1 MRTGKRLALVLA
13 AVAATSGVIYSTLSP
28 TGMAQERIHTATQ
41 ALSADAVPVT
51 VPAGWKLTFDPAFT
65 GTRLN
70 TKVWATC
77 YLWAKPSVGCTNF
90 GNADEREWYL
100 PSQDQVSDGI
110 LDLAAERLPT
120 AGRTAAGARKE
131 YSCRSGMITSYP
143 SFRFQYGYVQ
153 VTARIPRAA
162 GLWSALWLVDA
173 QDRWPPEIDILE
185 HWGASDTGVYFHP
198 AQAPRVAAHPRTA
211 NLAQG
216 WHTFAV
222 SWTAA
227 SLTWFIDGR
236 AVMSTSTGVPH
247 EPMYFIAN
255 LADYELPASG
265 GCAGSLLIKSVKVWR
280 P

>member
-1 MRTGKRLALVLA
+1 MRTGRGLALVLA

-28 TGMAQERIHTATQ
+28 TGMAQERIRTAAT
-41 ALSADAVPVT
+41 ALPADAVPVT
-51 VPAGWKLTFDPAFT
+51 VPAGWKLAFDPAFT

-77 YLWAKPSVGCTNF
+77 YLWAKPSVRCTNF

-100 PSQDQVSDGI
+100 PSQDRVSDGI
-110 LDLAAERLPT
+110 LDLAADRLPT
-120 AGRTAAGARKE
+120 PGRSAAGARKE

-143 SFRFQYGYVQ
+143 SFRFRYGYIQ
-153 VTARIPRAA
+153 VTARIPHAA
-162 GLWSALWLVDA
+162 GLWSAFWLVDA
-173 QDRWPPEIDILE
+173 QDRWPPEIDIAE
-185 HWGASDTGVYFHP
+185 HWGTGYTGVYFHP
-198 AQAPRVAAHPRTA
+198 AQGPRIAAHPKTA

-227 SLTWFIDGR
+227 GLTWFIDGR
-236 AVMSTSTGVPH
+236 EVMSTSTNVPH
-247 EPMYFIAN
+247 EPMYLIAN

-265 GCAGSLLIKSVKVWR
+265 GCAGSLLIKSVKVWQ

>member
-1 MRTGKRLALVLA
+1 MRKGKRRTLALA
-13 AVAATSGVIYSTLSP
+13 AVAATLGVAYSTLLP
-28 TGMAQERIHTATQ
+28 TGMAQERIRTATP
-41 ALSADAVPVT
+41 ALSADAAPVT
-51 VPAGWKLTFDPAFT
+51 VPATWKLTFDPAFA

-70 TKVWATC
+70 TNVWATC
-77 YLWAKPSVGCTNF
+77 YLWAEPSVGCTNF

-100 PSQDQVSDGI
+100 PSQDLVSNGI

-120 AGRTAAGARKE
+120 PGRTAAGARKE

-143 SFRFQYGYVQ
+143 SFRFRYGYVQ

-162 GLWSALWLVDA
+162 GLWSAFWLVDA
-173 QDRWPPEIDILE
+173 QDRWPPEIDIME

-198 AQAPRVAAHPRTA
+198 AEGPRVAADPRTA
-211 NLAQG
+211 DLAQG

-222 SWTAA
+222 SWTAG
-227 SLTWFIDGR
+227 SLIWFIDGR
-236 AVMSTSTGVPH
+236 EVMFTGTHVPR
-247 EPMYFIAN
+247 EPMYFIAD

-265 GCAGSLLIKSVKVWR
+265 GCAGSLLVKSVKVWQ